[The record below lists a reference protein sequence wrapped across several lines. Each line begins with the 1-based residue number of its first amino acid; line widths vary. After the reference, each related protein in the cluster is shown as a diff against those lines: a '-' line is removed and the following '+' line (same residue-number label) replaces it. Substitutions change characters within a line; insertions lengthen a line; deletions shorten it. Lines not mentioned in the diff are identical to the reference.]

1 MADHTYR
8 LVVVSEKDG
17 TAQEISFGIGLQRLL
32 IAAAVAAAV
41 AVSVALLFFASYLGT
56 VRASRLASAHIAQLH
71 RLVATE
77 QQQKSSYLADQQSVS
92 AIAAK
97 LATLEQAVSAAE
109 SRVSAIDGYSTPALA
124 GFQSLVGALEQL
136 SGQLNASSGPA
147 AAISWPNRLP
157 VAGRLSAAYGW
168 QGMSG
173 ASHFNSGILIT
184 AEAGA
189 TVSAVAAGTVHAVQ
203 PSPQGG
209 DTILID
215 SAAGLQISYSQVM
228 DPLVAAGQTVHSGTA
243 LGKAGQAPV
252 GFTVWLWGVAQNPL
266 LITHGSP
273 LASGL

>member
-1 MADHTYR
+1 MAEHTYR
-8 LVVVSEKDG
+8 LVVLSEKDG

-32 IAAAVAAAV
+32 IAATVAAAI
-41 AVSVALLFFASYLGT
+41 AISVALLFFGSYLGT

-71 RLVATE
+71 RLVAAE
-77 QQQKSSYLADQQSVS
+77 QQQKSSYLADQESVS

-97 LATLEQAVSAAE
+97 LSTLEQAVSAAE

-124 GFQSLVGALEQL
+124 GFQSLVSALEQL
-136 SGQLNASSGPA
+136 SGQLNAGAGPA
-147 AAISWPNRLP
+147 QAVSWPGGLP
-157 VAGRLSAAYGW
+157 VAGRVSATYGW
-168 QGMSG
+168 QGTSG
-173 ASHFNSGILIT
+173 TSHFNSGILIT
-184 AEAGA
+184 APLGA

-215 SAAGLQISYSQVM
+215 SAAGLQISYSQVV
-228 DPLVAAGQTVHSGTA
+228 DPRVAAGQTVHSGTA

-252 GFTVWLWGVAQNPL
+252 GFAIWVWGVAENPL
-266 LITHGSP
+266 LVIHGSP

>member
-32 IAAAVAAAV
+32 IVAAVAAAV

-189 TVSAVAAGTVHAVQ
+189 TVSAVAAGTVHTVQ

-228 DPLVAAGQTVHSGTA
+228 DPLVSAGQTVHSGTA